1 MSDTL
6 HRLARNAYIAVLEV
20 FDGRY
25 QLKRSD
31 MFSVLM
37 NHIDAHTEHE
47 MAAYLS
53 GAASI
58 TDYDADD
65 LLEPTYDIA
74 MYFDE
79 EVPDILMDVL
89 TLQAR
94 TGCDLRVASYFT
106 MMTMAIFDI
115 DADDCPQVGKSVRHV
130 TTNTS
135 LDVEETFRLITCIGA
150 RAAML
155 DVPLWRVTTDIVGAY
170 RRHHDPAM
178 SSEELHRAIGRE
190 VTYQYELEQREVSR

>member
-1 MSDTL
+1 MNTL
-6 HRLARNAYIAVLEV
+6 RRLARNAYITVLEV
-20 FDGRY
+20 FDGRH
-25 QLKRSD
+25 QLKRSGH
-31 MFSVLM
+31 FSVLM
-37 NHIDAHTEHE
+37 NHIDAYTADE
-47 MAAYLS
+47 MAAHIS

-58 TDYDADD
+58 SDYDADE
-65 LLEPTYDIA
+65 LLWPACDIA
-74 MYFDE
+74 CCFDE
-79 EVPDILMDVL
+79 EVPDLLMDVL

-115 DADDCPQVGKSVRHV
+115 DADDCRQVEKSVRHV
-130 TTNTS
+130 TSNTS

-155 DVPLWRVTTDIVGAY
+155 NVPLWRVTTDIVGAY
-170 RRHHDPAM
+170 RRHCDPSM
-178 SSEELHRAIGRE
+178 SSEELHQAIGRE